1 MKRSILLMSLFM
13 LTSIMAHAIP
23 ARPGIWRTITLKD
36 GTTVK
41 AMLKGDE
48 TMNFYEDKEGNV
60 YMSNP
65 DGTFSLTAREA
76 LSKEASVRY
85 ARRNAREA
93 SGQKR
98 VADVGKQY
106 P

>member
-60 YMSNP
+60 YMSP
-65 DGTFSLTAREA
+65 TPTA
-76 LSKEASVRY
+76 LSHSPHAKHSA
-85 ARRNAREA
+85 
-93 SGQKR
+93 KR
-98 VADVGKQY
+98 QA
-106 P
+106 